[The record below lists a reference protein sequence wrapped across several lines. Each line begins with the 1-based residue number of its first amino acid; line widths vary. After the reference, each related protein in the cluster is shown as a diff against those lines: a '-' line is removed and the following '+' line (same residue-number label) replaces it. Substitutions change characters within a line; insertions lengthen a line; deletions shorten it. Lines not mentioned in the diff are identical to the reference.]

1 VYGFGRYN
9 EGVLS
14 EKAQSRRSVLMKF
27 RSSLLSLILVV
38 GVSLSSTSF
47 AQTDKPT
54 TQTPAAGQT
63 QPDAVQP
70 STTQA
75 PATGQPSQPATTQP
89 STTQPADQNPAAT
102 DQSQTQT
109 QPVADQ
115 DQPAAT
121 PDKDKDRKDS
131 KKKDKDK
138 DKKDAKSKHN
148 GGKDDVDAIGN
159 RKVAGWDW
167 YSIESEIR
175 MGKEYATQIESSL
188 KLVTDPTI
196 NEYVN
201 RVGQNLVRNSDAKV
215 PFTIKVVDSDVIN
228 AMALPGGF
236 FYVNSGLILAADNE
250 AELAGVMAHEIA
262 HVAARHTTRQLTRYQ
277 FANYM
282 TLPLIF
288 VGGGIGLAARE
299 AAGIG
304 IPMTFLK
311 FSRGFEA
318 EADYLGIQYMY
329 KAGYDPNEFVNFF
342 EKIQAQEKKK
352 PGSMA
357 KVFTDHP
364 QTPDRITKSQE
375 EIATIL
381 PAKDQYIETTSEFND
396 MKARLAAI
404 ENRHK
409 VDDANNP
416 NKPSLRRGQASSKDG
431 DKGDKKDDDR
441 PTLKRRDQ

>member
-1 VYGFGRYN
+1 
-9 EGVLS
+9 
-14 EKAQSRRSVLMKF
+14 MKF
-27 RSSLLSLILVV
+27 RSLLLALVLIAGISLPSPA
-38 GVSLSSTSF
+38 F
-47 AQTDKPT
+47 AQDDKT
-54 TQTPAAGQT
+54 KTQTPSSQT
-63 QPDAVQP
+63 QPADQKP
-70 STTQA
+70 T
-75 PATGQPSQPATTQP
+75 ATDQTQP
-89 STTQPADQNPAAT
+89 QPADQNPAA
-102 DQSQTQT
+102 DRSQP

-115 DQPAAT
+115 DQPAVSD
-121 PDKDKDRKDS
+121 DKDKDKKD
-131 KKKDKDK
+131 KKDKDKDK
-138 DKKDAKSKHN
+138 DKKDKKDKDAKGKHS

-175 MGKEYATQIESSL
+175 MGKEYATQIEASL

-196 NEYVN
+196 NEYIN

-277 FANYM
+277 FINYAS
-282 TLPLIF
+282 LPLIF

-364 QTPDRITKSQE
+364 QTPDRIAKSQE

-396 MKARLAAI
+396 MKSRLAAI

-409 VDDANNP
+409 VDDANGP
-416 NKPSLRRGQASSKDG
+416 NKPSLRRGQQTASKD
-431 DKGDKKDDDR
+431 GDKKDDDR

>member
-1 VYGFGRYN
+1 
-9 EGVLS
+9 
-14 EKAQSRRSVLMKF
+14 MKF
-27 RSSLLSLILVV
+27 RSLMLSLILVV

-47 AQTDKPT
+47 AQTDQQ
-54 TQTPAAGQT
+54 TQTPATSQT
-63 QPDAVQP
+63 Q
-70 STTQA
+70 
-75 PATGQPSQPATTQP
+75 QPAATQP
-89 STTQPADQNPAAT
+89 STTQPADDQKPAAT
-102 DQSQTQT
+102 DQSQSQT

-115 DQPAAT
+115 NQPAAV
-121 PDKDKDRKDS
+121 PDKDKDKKDS

-138 DKKDAKSKHN
+138 KEAKAKHN

-409 VDDANNP
+409 VDENANP

>member
-1 VYGFGRYN
+1 M
-9 EGVLS
+9 
-14 EKAQSRRSVLMKF
+14 KSR
-27 RSSLLSLILVV
+27 SLLLALVLV
-38 GVSLSSTSF
+38 TGISLSSPAF
-47 AQTDKPT
+47 AQDDKT
-54 TQTPAAGQT
+54 KTQTP
-63 QPDAVQP
+63 
-70 STTQA
+70 S
-75 PATGQPSQPATTQP
+75 SQP
-89 STTQPADQNPAAT
+89 QPADQQPAATNQGRDQTPDQKPAT

-109 QPVADQ
+109 QPVADR
-115 DQPAAT
+115 DQSAAV
-121 PDKDKDRKDS
+121 P
-131 KKKDKDK
+131 DKDK
-138 DKKDAKSKHN
+138 DKKDKKDKDKKDNKKDKKDAKNKHS

-277 FANYM
+277 FINYAS
-282 TLPLIF
+282 LPLIF

-381 PAKDQYIETTSEFND
+381 PAKEQYVETTSEFND

-416 NKPSLRRGQASSKDG
+416 NKPTLRRGQQTASKD
-431 DKGDKKDDDR
+431 GDKKDDDR

>member
-1 VYGFGRYN
+1 
-9 EGVLS
+9 
-14 EKAQSRRSVLMKF
+14 MKF
-27 RSSLLSLILVV
+27 RSLSLALVLV
-38 GVSLSSTSF
+38 AGISLSSTAF
-47 AQTDKPT
+47 AQDDKTKP
-54 TQTPAAGQT
+54 QTP
-63 QPDAVQP
+63 
-70 STTQA
+70 S
-75 PATGQPSQPATTQP
+75 SQ
-89 STTQPADQNPAAT
+89 SQPADQKPTAADQSQQPTDQKPAVS
-102 DQSQTQT
+102 DQGQSQTQA
-109 QPVADQ
+109 VADQ
-115 DQPAAT
+115 EQPASDEKKDA
-121 PDKDKDRKDS
+121 DKKDKKDD
-131 KKKDKDK
+131 KKDK
-138 DKKDAKSKHN
+138 DKKDKDKKKDAKNKHS

-159 RKVAGWDW
+159 RKIAGWDW

-175 MGKEYATQIESSL
+175 MGKEYATQIEASL

-196 NEYVN
+196 NEYIN

-277 FANYM
+277 FINYAS
-282 TLPLIF
+282 LPLIF

-381 PAKDQYIETTSEFND
+381 PAKEQYIETTSEFND

-409 VDDANNP
+409 VDDNANP
-416 NKPSLRRGQASSKDG
+416 NKPSLRRGQSTASKD
-431 DKGDKKDDDR
+431 GDKKDDDR